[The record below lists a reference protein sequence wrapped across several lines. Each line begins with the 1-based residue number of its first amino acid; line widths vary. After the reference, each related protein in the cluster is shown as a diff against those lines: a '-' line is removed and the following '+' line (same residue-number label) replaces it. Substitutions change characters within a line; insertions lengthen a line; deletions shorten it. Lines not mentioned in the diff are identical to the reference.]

1 MMSVKLSHH
10 PDSNTSD
17 IGDANRTFDALRQ
30 VWKAY
35 CAEKVTTFHP
45 LAATCMLAACMRRP
59 RRSDL
64 HCQHLH
70 HEAVSV
76 SFPMN
81 ALA

>member
-45 LAATCMLAACMRRP
+45 LAATCMLAACEGRAEVICIVNICTTKQ
-59 RRSDL
+59 
-64 HCQHLH
+64 CQSRFL
-70 HEAVSV
+70 
-76 SFPMN
+76 
-81 ALA
+81 